1 MIFTLIIFKND
12 FYMYDSTNN
21 IMSHFDCLDP
31 NSLLL
36 LIWYDSMLIHSFAC
50 STFFFV
56 IKDLKMKSG
65 FLIQGKDE
73 KEYSLAGPLK
83 DKRSLGSQWS
93 QSIIGGSNGKN
104 ARNGGG
110 WGCSQT
116 KTKDG
121 WKSTSKSH
129 GWRDSIEDHSS
140 ENWN

>member
-1 MIFTLIIFKND
+1 
-12 FYMYDSTNN
+12 
-21 IMSHFDCLDP
+21 
-31 NSLLL
+31 
-36 LIWYDSMLIHSFAC
+36 
-50 STFFFV
+50 
-56 IKDLKMKSG
+56 MKSG
-65 FLIQGKDE
+65 FLLQEKEE

-83 DKRSLGSQWS
+83 DNRSLGSQWS
-93 QSIIGGSNGKN
+93 HSMIGGSNGSN

-140 ENWN
+140 EKWNKKKQNKFRGSSKKMVEKKIDVPSILQNRPFLPKTMSVPKNMVSAD